1 MDVSGNGGSGSV
13 VGEDPAII
21 VSGPPPFL
29 SKTYAMVDDPLT
41 DSIVS
46 WGPWN
51 NTFVVWEPL
60 VFARD
65 LLPKYFKHNNF
76 ASFVRQLN
84 TYMAFPDSIPRTYQC
99 NSCQCMVCKC
109 TPIQTGAVWLQGFR
123 KIDPDRW
130 EFANEGFL
138 RGHKP
143 LLRYINRRK
152 SSHAH
157 SQYQSLPQNASF
169 PSCVEVGKFGLDAYM
184 ERLKRDK
191 NVLMQELAGLRQRQ
205 QTTDALLQALTD
217 HAQGMEQ
224 RQHKMMSFLSKAM
237 HSPVLLAQLV
247 QRKRSNNDIPG
258 SNKKQRLPNQRDFE
272 LEIATSAGQRIKYQH
287 NLQTEATKSM
297 LMQILTSEKSSMSDS
312 FSKPENIAQL
322 GNFYLPIDVLDTS
335 RISSISS
342 SGISF
347 LDIPLSAGM
356 PDVPASYGIPVVCS
370 SSSVSEVYSSLNM
383 TDEGKTILSVAP
395 EQIPQAVQ
403 ESAQMQGIMADECIA
418 DILRTS
424 YLTFEAESTLVIP
437 SAGIDEMIP
446 VELENSSCN
455 PENCISKLGEDI
467 KLSGV
472 HSFWDSADPL
482 SGETDVVN
490 LNIPEDN
497 EIPKVHVK
505 AWDWDQKL
513 ENFTGQ
519 MKT

>member
-1 MDVSGNGGSGSV
+1 MDVSGNGGGGSV
-13 VGEDPAII
+13 AGENPAIN

-84 TYMAFPDSIPRTYQC
+84 TY
-99 NSCQCMVCKC
+99 
-109 TPIQTGAVWLQGFR
+109 GFR

-143 LLRYINRRK
+143 LLTYINRRK
-152 SSHAH
+152 
-157 SQYQSLPQNASF
+157 QSLPQNASF
-169 PSCVEVGKFGLDAYM
+169 PSCVEVGKFGLDAYI

-191 NVLMQELAGLRQRQ
+191 NVLMQELAELRQRQ
-205 QTTDALLQALTD
+205 QATDALLQALTA

-224 RQHKMMSFLSKAM
+224 RQHQMMSFLSKAM
-237 HSPVLLAQLV
+237 HSPELLAQLV
-247 QRKRSNNDIPG
+247 QRKRSNNDIPD

-272 LEIATSAGQRIKYQH
+272 REISTSAGQRIKHQH
-287 NLQTEATKSM
+287 NLQTEAAKPV
-297 LMQILTSEKSSMSDS
+297 LMQIPTSDKSSISDS
-312 FSKPENIAQL
+312 AQL

-335 RISSISS
+335 RLSSISS
-342 SGISF
+342 
-347 LDIPLSAGM
+347 D
-356 PDVPASYGIPVVCS
+356 GIPVVCS
-370 SSSVSEVYSSLNM
+370 SSAVSEIY
-383 TDEGKTILSVAP
+383 SVAP
-395 EQIPQAVQ
+395 EQIPQAVTGFQ
-403 ESAQMQGIMADECIA
+403 DPSQMQGIMPDERIA

-424 YLTFEAESTLVIP
+424 FLTFEAESTLVIP

-446 VELENSSCN
+446 VENG
-455 PENCISKLGEDI
+455 ISKLDE
-467 KLSGV
+467 V
-472 HSFWDSADPL
+472 YSFWYSADPL
-482 SGETDVVN
+482 SGETDVAN

-497 EIPKVHVK
+497 EIPKVPVK
-505 AWDWDQKL
+505 EW
-513 ENFTGQ
+513 TGIRNW
-519 MKT
+519 KTSRAI

>member
-1 MDVSGNGGSGSV
+1 MDVSGNGGGGSV
-13 VGEDPAII
+13 AGENPAIN

-84 TYMAFPDSIPRTYQC
+84 TY
-99 NSCQCMVCKC
+99 
-109 TPIQTGAVWLQGFR
+109 GFR

-143 LLRYINRRK
+143 LLTYINRRK

-157 SQYQSLPQNASF
+157 SQHHSLPQNASF
-169 PSCVEVGKFGLDAYM
+169 RSCDEVGKFGLDAYI

-191 NVLMQELAGLRQRQ
+191 NVLMQELGGLRQRQ
-205 QTTDALLQALTD
+205 QATDALLQSLTA
-217 HAQGMEQ
+217 HAQEMEQ
-224 RQHKMMSFLSKAM
+224 RQHQMMSFLSKAM
-237 HSPVLLAQLV
+237 HSPGLLAQLV
-247 QRKRSNNDIPG
+247 QRKRSNNDISG

-272 LEIATSAGQRIKYQH
+272 REIATSAGQRIKHQH
-287 NLQTEATKSM
+287 NLQTEATKAM
-297 LMQILTSEKSSMSDS
+297 LMQILTSDKSSMSDS
-312 FSKPENIAQL
+312 FNKPESIAQL
-322 GNFYLPIDVLDTS
+322 GNFYLPIDVLDTN
-335 RISSISS
+335 RISSNSS

-347 LDIPLSAGM
+347 LGIPLSAGM

-370 SSSVSEVYSSLNM
+370 SSAVSEVYSSRNM
-383 TDEGKTILSVAP
+383 TDKNQTFLSVAP
-395 EQIPQAVQ
+395 EQIPQAVTGFQ

-455 PENCISKLGEDI
+455 PEYGISKLGE
-467 KLSGV
+467 V

-505 AWDWDQKL
+505 AWD
-513 ENFTGQ
+513 
-519 MKT
+519 